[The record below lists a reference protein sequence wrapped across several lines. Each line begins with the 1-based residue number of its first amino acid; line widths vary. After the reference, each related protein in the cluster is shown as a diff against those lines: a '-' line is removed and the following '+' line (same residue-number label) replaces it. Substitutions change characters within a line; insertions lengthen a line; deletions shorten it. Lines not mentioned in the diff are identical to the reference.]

1 MNSISR
7 KNPFVAI
14 ACGGTGGHLF
24 PGLAVARQLQQR
36 GCEVALLVSP
46 KDVDQ
51 QAVKAELER
60 RSPTRP
66 ASVGDQA
73 SGYAGGAQPGECQR
87 AGSET
92 GAPLEVFTLP
102 AVGLQNRNYFS
113 FAGSFVKS
121 LFSARKIFRQRR
133 PQAVLAMGGFTS
145 APPIFVAKEL
155 GAKTFLHESN
165 TIPGKANRYLAR
177 FVDAAFVGFPE
188 TAARL
193 RARHVT
199 ATGTPVRPEFQS
211 GLRTPGECRAALGLA
226 ANRTTILVVGG
237 SQGASGLNAM
247 ILSALPLLADRDWQ
261 WLHLTGRQEV
271 EKVHAAYARLG
282 LPAVVKPFLSEMD
295 LALGAATACVSRAG
309 ASSLAEIAAMRL
321 PSLLVPYPTAAD
333 NHQFSNASAFATT
346 DAARLLEQ
354 KHSTPQKAAGLLRE
368 LVEDAVLRAAIQS
381 RLAAQWHVPKAAENI
396 AESILGAISG
406 GVEQRRF
413 APASPGRKD
422 SSQREN
428 RGGDGPSP
436 RAQLSSVHRGD
447 EPSPPRFSNSPVLP
461 GVKQG
466 PANLKVK
473 AAAR

>member
-36 GCEVALLVSP
+36 GCEIALLVSP

-60 RSPTRP
+60 RSPNRHVEDERP
-66 ASVGDQA
+66 APAGPAGPRPGELPSAG
-73 SGYAGGAQPGECQR
+73 SEAGGA
-87 AGSET
+87 
-92 GAPLEVFTLP
+92 LEVFTLP

-145 APPIFVAKEL
+145 APPIFVAKDL

-188 TAARL
+188 SAARL
-193 RARHVT
+193 RARSVT
-199 ATGTPVRPEFQS
+199 TTGTPVRPEFQFQ
-211 GLRTPGECRAALGLA
+211 LRSPGDCRLALGLA
-226 ANRTTILVVGG
+226 PDRTTILVVGG

-247 ILSALPLLADRDWQ
+247 ILSALPLLADKDWQ
-261 WLHLTGRQEV
+261 WLHLTGRQEA
-271 EKVHAAYARLG
+271 EKVQAAYASRG
-282 LPAVVKPFLSEMD
+282 LSAVVRPFLAQMD

-309 ASSLAEIAAMRL
+309 ASSLAEIAALRL
-321 PSLLVPYPTAAD
+321 PSLLVPYPAAAD
-333 NHQFSNASAFATT
+333 NHQLSNALALTNSG
-346 DAARLLEQ
+346 AAKLLEQ
-354 KHSTPQKAAGLLRE
+354 KNSSPQEVAACLRE
-368 LVEDAVLRAAIQS
+368 LVEDARLRESIQT
-381 RLAAQWHVPKAAENI
+381 RLAAQWHAPQAAEKI

-406 GVEQRRF
+406 GQEQTHSSPELPKSS
-413 APASPGRKD
+413 PAGPRA
-422 SSQREN
+422 
-428 RGGDGPSP
+428 GDGSSP
-436 RAQLSSVHRGD
+436 RSEVWSAQR
-447 EPSPPRFSNSPVLP
+447 
-461 GVKQG
+461 
-466 PANLKVK
+466 NLKEP
-473 AAAR
+473 AR